1 MELQGSAEK
10 FQLSDIFQL
19 LSVCRKSGTLGVQKG
34 EDVIMVY
41 FQEGN
46 IIFAHNPYNRLRLGE
61 LLHKKGRITHTQLNK
76 IARLQKEL
84 KGKKRIGELLIQA
97 NLINRKQL
105 EGLVRLQV
113 EEVIYDLLKWEK
125 GNFKFYENRFPTQEE
140 ITIKIST
147 ENLILESVR
156 RSDELERL
164 KKKLPPFEAVLGL
177 APAEDERGK
186 DVNLKSAEW
195 NLLTLVDGNR
205 DIKKIL
211 EDSKIDKIEVL
222 KILTGLLMA
231 GLIEPVTKQGLEIKT
246 ERLEKLLEQFNRNFE
261 KYNEE

>member
-1 MELQGSAEK
+1 MELQGSVER
-10 FQLSDIFQL
+10 FQISDIFQL
-19 LSVCRKSGTLGVQKG
+19 LSACRKSGTLGVQKG

-46 IIFAHNPYNRLRLGE
+46 IIFAHNPYKRLRLGE
-61 LLHKKGRITHTQLNK
+61 LLLKKGRITPEKLDRITQ
-76 IARLQKEL
+76 LQKEL
-84 KGKKRIGELLIQA
+84 KGKKRIGELLIKGG
-97 NLINRKQL
+97 LITRKQL

-113 EEVIYDLLKWEK
+113 EEVIYDLLKWNK

-164 KKKLPPFEAVLGL
+164 REKLPPFDTVLGL

-186 DVNLKSAEW
+186 DINLRPAEW
-195 NLLTLVDGNR
+195 NLLTLVDGHR
-205 DIKKIL
+205 DIKEIL
-211 EDSKIDKIEVL
+211 DDSKMDKIEVL
-222 KILTGLLMA
+222 KDLTGLLMA
-231 GLIEPVTKQGLEIKT
+231 GLIEPVKKQMIEVKT
-246 ERLEKLLEQFNRNFE
+246 DRLEKLLIQFNANLEKCFE
-261 KYNEE
+261 E

>member
-1 MELQGSAEK
+1 MELQGSVEK
-10 FQLSDIFQL
+10 FQISDIFQL
-19 LSVCRKSGTLGVQKG
+19 LSACRKSGTLGVQKG

-61 LLHKKGRITHTQLNK
+61 LLLKKRRITPEQLNR
-76 IARLQKEL
+76 ITQLQKEL
-84 KGKKRIGELLIQA
+84 KGKKRIGELLIKEG
-97 NLINRKQL
+97 LITRKQL

-113 EEVIYDLLKWEK
+113 EEVLYDLLKWDK

-164 KKKLPPFEAVLGL
+164 REKLPPFDTVLGI
-177 APAEDERGK
+177 APTEDERGK
-186 DVNLKSAEW
+186 DINLRPAEW
-195 NLLTLVDGNR
+195 NLLTLVDGHR
-205 DIKKIL
+205 DIKKLL
-211 EDSKIDKIEVL
+211 EDSKSDKLEVL
-222 KILTGLLMA
+222 KNLAALFMA
-231 GLIEPVTKQGLEIKT
+231 GLIEPVRKQKLEVKT
-246 ERLEKLLEQFNRNFE
+246 DKLERLLEKFNLNLE
-261 KYNEE
+261 KYFEE

>member
-1 MELQGSAEK
+1 MELQGSVEK

-19 LSVCRKSGTLGVQKG
+19 LSACRKSGTLGVQRG

-46 IIFAHNPYNRLRLGE
+46 IIFAHNPYNRLRVGE
-61 LLHKKGRITHTQLNK
+61 LLVKKEILSANRLQK
-76 IARLQKEL
+76 IMQAQKEL
-84 KGKKRIGELLIQA
+84 KDKKRIGELLI
-97 NLINRKQL
+97 LEGIITRKQL
-105 EGLVRLQV
+105 EELVKLQV

-164 KKKLPPFEAVLGL
+164 KKKLPSFDTVLGL
-177 APAEDERGK
+177 APTEDGREK
-186 DVNLKSAEW
+186 DINLKADEW
-195 NLLTLVDGNR
+195 NVLTLVDGQR
-205 DIKKIL
+205 DIRKIL
-211 EDSKIDKIEVL
+211 EDSKRDKIETL
-222 KILTGLLMA
+222 KKLAGLLLA
-231 GLIEPVTKQGLEIKT
+231 GVVEPVKRHVLEIKT
-246 ERLEKLLEQFNRNFE
+246 DRLEKLFEQFNRSLE
-261 KYNEE
+261 KYSEE

>member
-1 MELQGSAEK
+1 MELQGDVEK

-19 LSVCRKSGTLGVQKG
+19 LSACRKSGTLGVQRG

-41 FQEGN
+41 FREGN

-61 LLHKKGRITHTQLNK
+61 LLLKKGRITPAQLQKITQ
-76 IARLQKEL
+76 IQKEL
-84 KGKKRIGELLIQA
+84 KGKKRIGELLILE
-97 NLINRKQL
+97 NFITRKQL
-105 EGLVRLQV
+105 EELVRLQV
-113 EEVIYDLLKWEK
+113 EEVIYDLLKWNK

-164 KKKLPPFEAVLGL
+164 KKKLPPFDTVLGL
-177 APAEDERGK
+177 APTEDERGK
-186 DVNLKSAEW
+186 DISFKSEEW
-195 NLLTLVDGNR
+195 NLLTLVDGHR

-211 EDSKIDKIEVL
+211 DDSKADKIETL
-222 KILTGLLMA
+222 KKLAGLYLA
-231 GLIEPVTKQGLEIKT
+231 GLIETVKKPSLEMKT
-246 ERLEKLLEQFNRNFE
+246 DKLEKLLEQFNRSLE
-261 KYNEE
+261 KYSEE